1 MPDAPGGGRVNC
13 LLFTRGVVY
22 LRSHNRPIKYPDYLT
37 SFNSGTSG
45 IFEITY
51 TQADYKHL
59 LFLIHFWYWQDSK
72 AKV

>member
-1 MPDAPGGGRVNC
+1 MYRVFFFKYQCQVSQNDK
-13 LLFTRGVVY
+13 VY

-45 IFEITY
+45 TFEITY

-59 LFLIHFWYWQDSK
+59 LFLIHF
-72 AKV
+72 